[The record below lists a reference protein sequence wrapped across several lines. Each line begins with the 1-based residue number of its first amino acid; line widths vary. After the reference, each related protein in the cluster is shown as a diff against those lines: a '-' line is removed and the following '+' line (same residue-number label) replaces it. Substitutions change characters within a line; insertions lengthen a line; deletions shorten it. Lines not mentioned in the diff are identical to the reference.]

1 MSKPKLKPLCLIVDD
16 ESDLLELSVITLE
29 QMDCKTASNLTEAKK
44 WLQDK
49 TFDFCL
55 TDMKLPDGNGI
66 ELVAYIVKNYPNT
79 PVAMITAYGSVEM
92 AVQALK
98 KGAFDFIT
106 KPIEVRQ
113 LRDLADDALKLSKT
127 YQENSLCQA
136 KQENSLCPAELVSD
150 SPAIADNTLKLS
162 KTYQENALCQT
173 ELVGNSLAIQDL
185 RNQVIR
191 IARSQ
196 APVCIQGESGS
207 GKEIVARLI
216 HNLGPRA
223 GKPFVP
229 VNCGAIPEDLVE
241 RELFGH
247 KKGSFTSAVTNE
259 PGLFQEANGGTLFL
273 DEIAELPLS
282 KQVKLLRAIQEKKIR
297 PIGATLEIPINVR
310 ILSATHRN
318 LAKLVSSGKFRQDL
332 FFRINVLEINVPPLR
347 DRKEDISKLVDYIL
361 TQFSSTT
368 GNVKP
373 EVSPAFIEK
382 LTKYN
387 FPGNVRELENI
398 IERAITL
405 CENNLLEVSDLQ
417 FSQKIKPVSQPKSV
431 VDSTSPPAATMT
443 TKSFS
448 LKGLEKQA
456 IDRALKQTRGNR
468 TKAANL
474 LGISLSALRYRLNR
488 LKQLNEK

>member
-1 MSKPKLKPLCLIVDD
+1 MSKPKLKPQCLIVDD
-16 ESDLLELSVITLE
+16 EPDLLELSVRTLDK
-29 QMDCKTASNLTEAKK
+29 MDCETASNFTEAKE
-44 WLQDK
+44 WLQNK

-55 TDMKLPDGNGI
+55 TDMQLLEDGNGI
-66 ELVAYIVKNYPNT
+66 ELVDYIVQNCPDT
-79 PVAMITAYGSVEM
+79 PVAMITAHGSVES

-106 KPIEVRQ
+106 KPIEVSQ
-113 LRDLADDALKLSKT
+113 LRNLANDALRLSKT
-127 YQENSLCQA
+127 YQENSLFQ
-136 KQENSLCPAELVSD
+136 S
-150 SPAIADNTLKLS
+150 
-162 KTYQENALCQT
+162 
-173 ELVGNSLAIQDL
+173 ELVGHSPTMRDL
-185 RNQVIR
+185 RNQVTR

-207 GKEIVARLI
+207 GKEVVARLI

-247 KKGSFTSAVTNE
+247 KKGSFTSAITNE
-259 PGLFQEANGGTLFL
+259 SGLFQEADGGTLFL
-273 DEIAELPLS
+273 DEITELPLS
-282 KQVKLLRAIQEKKIR
+282 KQVKLLRAIQEKKVR
-297 PIGATLEIPINVR
+297 PIGATIETPIDVR
-310 ILSATHRN
+310 ILSATHHD

-373 EVSPAFIEK
+373 EVSPAFIEE

-405 CENNLLEVSDLQ
+405 CENNLLRVSDLQ
-417 FSQKIKPVSQPKSV
+417 FSQKIKPVSPPKSV
-431 VDSTSPPAATMT
+431 ASSTSSPAAATT
-443 TKSFS
+443 TKSLS
-448 LKGLEKQA
+448 LKGIEKQA

-488 LKQLNEK
+488 LKQLNDK